1 MLRSRQKFQNM
12 AVRVAK
18 VKPPAA
24 FAQVQLPILEAPRFA
39 SVRNPG
45 LLHALKDPIELTI
58 GNVKSVVVV
67 FKRFSVVEIKGQL
80 LIDSDR
86 SKVPRW
92 AGVLK
97 SEDLREKTSGRSLHR
112 IQQTNTDSYIP
123 LVPHSAAKKI
133 LARIVGK

>member
-24 FAQVQLPILEAPRFA
+24 FARVQLPILEAPRFA

-45 LLHALKDPIELTI
+45 LLHALKDRIELTI

-80 LIDSDR
+80 LIYSDR
-86 SKVPRW
+86 SKVHRW
-92 AGVLK
+92 AGGLE
-97 SEDLREKTSGRSLHR
+97 SADLSDKTLCA
-112 IQQTNTDSYIP
+112 
-123 LVPHSAAKKI
+123 V
-133 LARIVGK
+133 

>member
-24 FAQVQLPILEAPRFA
+24 FARVQLSILEAPRFA

-45 LLHALKDPIELTI
+45 LLHALKDHIELTI

-97 SEDLREKTSGRSLHR
+97 SEDLREKTRGGLLVMRRHDSV
-112 IQQTNTDSYIP
+112 IQRYTHDRLPVS
-123 LVPHSAAKKI
+123 
-133 LARIVGK
+133 